1 MPVYEDPVDGVVE
14 LEDRFTEFARYTLQ
28 GEQDFHVGLRTDLE
42 REYQRFGVR
51 SDFFVPTATSPS
63 TFKTFDD
70 MENDRGC
77 TLAASDDVP
86 QQASRIVN
94 SVLNQVN
101 NKLTSGEISLSA
113 NHHDNGGLKSPGRSG
128 RNNYAIESA
137 GMQTSNIPE
146 LEDALKNISER
157 IERILSPSSGSID
170 ATKEELLGEIQSQI
184 QAESVR
190 ALSKVSEYEE
200 QVQSERAARI
210 SKSQSNLRSSV
221 SSSPSRPSLHQD
233 QEQFNFEEIIRKK
246 TGRGLDSAH
255 MDVEAEKEW
264 ELETENMPMEVIN
277 SPHAQSHR
285 MYDDKRKDNRQQKH
299 HIMIEDVDS
308 VERNN
313 NILRSAAISDDK
325 KAPEIIEGEIAVLT
339 KEVKWLEDEIK
350 SLRETV
356 VERNAQ
362 LAESHQ
368 LRRNLEEELSLMHR
382 KNSGLEQSTAATMK
396 QLNKKIEAGQIQ
408 VRTQSLETPDSLSNG
423 DEMRSLTGINKSRL
437 CAIL

>member
-1 MPVYEDPVDGVVE
+1 MVN
-14 LEDRFTEFARYTLQ
+14 LKN
-28 GEQDFHVGLRTDLE
+28 
-42 REYQRFGVR
+42 
-51 SDFFVPTATSPS
+51 STSQIIQLYKQILYGIH
-63 TFKTFDD
+63 FQQ
-70 MENDRGC
+70 DRGC

-246 TGRGLDSAH
+246 TGS
-255 MDVEAEKEW
+255 
-264 ELETENMPMEVIN
+264 
-277 SPHAQSHR
+277 
-285 MYDDKRKDNRQQKH
+285 
-299 HIMIEDVDS
+299 
-308 VERNN
+308 
-313 NILRSAAISDDK
+313 SD
-325 KAPEIIEGEIAVLT
+325 
-339 KEVKWLEDEIK
+339 
-350 SLRETV
+350 
-356 VERNAQ
+356 
-362 LAESHQ
+362 
-368 LRRNLEEELSLMHR
+368 ELSNLDQAR
-382 KNSGLEQSTAATMK
+382 QNLITIYDQ
-396 QLNKKIEAGQIQ
+396 
-408 VRTQSLETPDSLSNG
+408 
-423 DEMRSLTGINKSRL
+423 
-437 CAIL
+437 AIVF